1 MSKYFVSYFWMIGTR
16 NPLIFASIPIAFI
29 LSVVVI
35 PAFELIGVIPSDL
48 FIILDFSVFAYLFLI
63 VNVTPTFGPVKETS
77 GFPLEP
83 SEFGR
88 PVRTWVLVGTP
99 ILVGSAGSAI
109 VAFFFSKIVLNRI
122 GYNPPIGVI
131 TIGAAT
137 LFTILHA
144 MIWSSSMSTVVILAA
159 IILFAPIFGRSII
172 WNIVN
177 FGRSTGT
184 ASPMLIAIWFV
195 SSVVVFV
202 SARNHR
208 RGDGDRRQS
217 QSLRR
222 SFWSNLTQNERLA
235 TTRSRSIPPPFR
247 SIFSADLWLIR
258 KQIKLLCIYIFGL
271 FLTIYTINVFLKNDP
286 VNAISFLM
294 SMNILIFL
302 FFRGFTIPTLKHS
315 SVCFYFSRP
324 IESVKKAFLYLYVS
338 AESLFVS
345 SLVLSSAI
353 CCDPTSLVTGNDGY
367 LLKIALKVVAIPPG
381 RDAGVVVACA
391 IFLATILFWNFMF
404 DTAFIGLT
412 GSIKYYLCY
421 MSIKYPLH
429 LISFLIISRDWVHF
443 RGLMILLVIL
453 ACGVIGKTI
462 VAIGAVYRSRSLG
475 LISRRTMFL
484 IPFVWGAI
492 STAIVAL
499 VAATGSFVGD
509 WRSRSVT
516 ILAAALTAPLARFA
530 LFPIVLDRV
539 RHR

>member
-1 MSKYFVSYFWMIGTR
+1 MIGTR
-16 NPLIFASIPIAFI
+16 NPLIFVSIPIAFI
-29 LSVVVI
+29 LSVVVL
-35 PAFELIGVIPSDL
+35 PTLDL
-48 FIILDFSVFAYLFLI
+48 FRLIEPLLFISFDGFIFFYLFLI
-63 VNVTPTFGPVKETS
+63 INAVHTFGPSKDAS
-77 GFPLEP
+77 RIPIEP

-88 PVRTWVLVGTP
+88 PVSTWVLVGTP
-99 ILVGSAGSAI
+99 LLVGSAGSAI

-131 TIGAAT
+131 AIGAAS
-137 LFTILHA
+137 LFTMLHA
-144 MIWSSSMSTVVILAA
+144 TIWSSSMSTVVILAA

-195 SSVVVFV
+195 SSVVVFL

-208 RGDGDRRQS
+208 RGDGDRRRS

-222 SFWSNLTQNERLA
+222 SFWSNLSQNERLA
-235 TTRSRSIPPPFR
+235 APRPLSIPPPFR
-247 SIFSADLWLIR
+247 SNLTADLWLIR
-258 KQIKLLCIYIFGL
+258 KQIKLFCIFIYGL
-271 FLTIYTINVFLKNDP
+271 FLTIYTINLILKYNP

-302 FFRGFTIPTLKHS
+302 FSRGFTIPTLKHS

-345 SLVLSSAI
+345 SLVLSTAI

-421 MSIKYPLH
+421 MSIKYPIH
-429 LISFLIISRDWVHF
+429 LISCLVISRDWVHF
-443 RGLMILLVIL
+443 RRLLILLVIL
-453 ACGVIGKTI
+453 ACGVIAKTI

-484 IPFVWGAI
+484 IPFVWAAI
-492 STAIVAL
+492 SAAIVAL
-499 VAATGSFVGD
+499 VAASGSFVGD

-530 LFPIVLDRV
+530 LFPIVLDRI